1 AAGSYLEESLALF
14 RQVGD
19 PWGLARVQHYLGELE
34 RARGNY
40 ARAGALYEESAALYG
55 ELGHQNTRASVLH
68 NLGYVAQ
75 RLGDGV
81 ADRVEGLPVRRL
93 TAGVFRSADQDHHCH
108 RRRRRPRFSEDAAA
122 TSAPLATTDLPP
134 AARTGTSRAA
144 KDVVIDGLAAFAR
157 RWGTDRAVGFFS
169 RVCPRLFDLGALAY
183 WQASREELGRSAI
196 DRITKVTQCVL
207 ELGEDHLRVG
217 KAEGRPAS
225 VQGRLLRLR
234 LEEERIVLED
244 ERALGRLGRGLE
256 QLRRQR
262 NLTQT
267 DLARLGRVSPSA
279 ISQAEGG
286 RRGLSLDTLLTLA
299 DGLGVGL
306 DELLAST
313 PLPGYVLG
321 RLHRGSAGTQTPLLD
336 DPKAGLR
343 TYLVRLGPAETA
355 TPEITQKGPELVLV
369 ASGLVQVT
377 IGDDTPVMRAGDVAL
392 ATRVPISRWRNL
404 VGEPALIFWVLRD

>member
-1 AAGSYLEESLALF
+1 MADTGDRVRSGVADLDELLDGLIFGDNVVLVTDALALARHLEDALITESLA
-14 RQVGD
+14 
-19 PWGLARVQHYLGELE
+19 
-34 RARGNY
+34 RGQRCFY
-40 ARAGALYEESAALYG
+40 VSASSDLPKLRDRLPHAV
-55 ELGHQNTRASVLH
+55 TVLD
-68 NLGYVAQ
+68 A
-75 RLGDGV
+75 
-81 ADRVEGLPVRRL
+81 
-93 TAGVFRSADQDHHCH
+93 
-108 RRRRRPRFSEDAAA
+108 RPRGEFNDPAVLETTLVQGSRGSPPGCVVVDALDAFS
-122 TSAPLATTDLPP
+122 
-134 AARTGTSRAA
+134 
-144 KDVVIDGLAAFAR
+144 R

-183 WQASREELGRSAI
+183 WRASREKLGRSFI
-196 DRITKVTQCVL
+196 ERITKVTQCVL
-207 ELGEDHLRVG
+207 ELSEDHLRVV

-225 VQGRLLRLR
+225 VQGRLLGLR
-234 LEEERIVLED
+234 VDDGRVVLED

-262 NLTQT
+262 NLSQT

-321 RLHRGSAGTQTPLLD
+321 RHHRGAPGTFTPLLD
-336 DPKAGLR
+336 DPQAGLR
-343 TYLVRLGPAETA
+343 AYLVRLKPGETGA
-355 TPEITQKGPELVLV
+355 PENLHKGLELVLV

-377 IGDDTPVMRAGDVAL
+377 VGDDTPVMRAGDVVL
-392 ATRVPISRWRNL
+392 ATRASVTGWRNL
-404 VGEPALIFWVLRD
+404 VNEPALLFCVLRD